1 MNERPGSVER
11 ARPSTG
17 LGADILIPELARP
30 VGRSASD
37 HAGPRLASVLRETTQ
52 GGARRMSLRPGLGEP
67 NNPALRQH
75 AKERRAKVE
84 NRIAD
89 VITRF
94 AGSMD
99 FVYVHIV
106 WFVLWITIPVE
117 RYPFGLLTMIVS
129 LESIFLSTF
138 ILISQNRADERRQVL
153 ADEQWDL
160 VKARDAQI
168 ETMLSSTEEIL
179 RLARSTHELT
189 LSHTGTPGRP

>member
-1 MNERPGSVER
+1 
-11 ARPSTG
+11 
-17 LGADILIPELARP
+17 
-30 VGRSASD
+30 
-37 HAGPRLASVLRETTQ
+37 
-52 GGARRMSLRPGLGEP
+52 MSLRTGLSEP

-106 WFVLWITIPVE
+106 WFVLWISIPVE

-129 LESIFLSTF
+129 LESVFLSTF

-153 ADEQWDL
+153 ADEQWNL
-160 VKARDAQI
+160 VKAKDTQI

-179 RLARSTHELT
+179 RLPRSTHELT

>member
-1 MNERPGSVER
+1 
-11 ARPSTG
+11 
-17 LGADILIPELARP
+17 
-30 VGRSASD
+30 
-37 HAGPRLASVLRETTQ
+37 
-52 GGARRMSLRPGLGEP
+52 MSLRPGLAEP
-67 NNPALRQH
+67 KNPALRQH

-189 LSHTGTPGRP
+189 LSHTGTSGRP

>member
-1 MNERPGSVER
+1 
-11 ARPSTG
+11 
-17 LGADILIPELARP
+17 
-30 VGRSASD
+30 
-37 HAGPRLASVLRETTQ
+37 
-52 GGARRMSLRPGLGEP
+52 MSLRTGLGEP

-106 WFVLWITIPVE
+106 WFVLWISIPVE

-160 VKARDAQI
+160 VKAKDTQI

-179 RLARSTHELT
+179 RLPRSTHELT

>member
-1 MNERPGSVER
+1 
-11 ARPSTG
+11 
-17 LGADILIPELARP
+17 
-30 VGRSASD
+30 
-37 HAGPRLASVLRETTQ
+37 
-52 GGARRMSLRPGLGEP
+52 MSLRPGLSEP
-67 NNPALRQH
+67 KNPALRQH

-106 WFVLWITIPVE
+106 WFVLWISIPVE

-160 VKARDAQI
+160 VKARDTQI

>member
-1 MNERPGSVER
+1 
-11 ARPSTG
+11 
-17 LGADILIPELARP
+17 
-30 VGRSASD
+30 
-37 HAGPRLASVLRETTQ
+37 
-52 GGARRMSLRPGLGEP
+52 MSLRTGLSEP

-106 WFVLWITIPVE
+106 WFVLWISIPVE

-138 ILISQNRADERRQVL
+138 ILISQNRADERRQVH

-189 LSHTGTPGRP
+189 LSHTGTSGRP

>member
-1 MNERPGSVER
+1 
-11 ARPSTG
+11 
-17 LGADILIPELARP
+17 
-30 VGRSASD
+30 
-37 HAGPRLASVLRETTQ
+37 
-52 GGARRMSLRPGLGEP
+52 MSLRPGLAEP
-67 NNPALRQH
+67 KNPALRQH

-153 ADEQWDL
+153 ADEQWNL

-179 RLARSTHELT
+179 RLARSTHDLT
-189 LSHTGTPGRP
+189 LSHTGTSVRP